1 MPSANISMNIRNDD
15 IYQEV
20 RRRYKSRDWSVTFLW
35 ISLFL
40 SLTMVT
46 GTMMW
51 NLGKS
56 MRVESYLKDHSIETC
71 QALHRPPALMDDSD
85 QSASVLGSCERIVS
99 QRHDRCL
106 DRTQYL
112 RENLKQRRADY
123 MTCIMEHD
131 FQQAALTEKDESA
144 H

>member
-1 MPSANISMNIRNDD
+1 MNISNDD

-20 RRRYKSRDWSVTFLW
+20 RRRYKPRDWSVTFLW
-35 ISLFL
+35 GSLFI
-40 SLTMVT
+40 SLTMIT
-46 GTMMW
+46 GTLMW

-71 QALHRPPALMDDSD
+71 QALHRPPALMDNSE
-85 QSASVLGSCERIVS
+85 QSAGVFSSCERIVS

-106 DRTQYL
+106 DRTKHL
-112 RENLKQRRADY
+112 HEDLKQRRADY

-131 FQQAALTEKDESA
+131 SQQAALTEKEDPKA